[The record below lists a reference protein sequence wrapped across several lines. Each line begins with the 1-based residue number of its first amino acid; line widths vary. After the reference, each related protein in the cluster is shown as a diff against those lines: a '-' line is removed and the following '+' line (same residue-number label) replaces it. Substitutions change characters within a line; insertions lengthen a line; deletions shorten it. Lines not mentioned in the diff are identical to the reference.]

1 MVHFLGLTEGQP
13 QKNCMYQSQDQS
25 TCPESDGQ
33 DRARSP
39 VHDDSVLEGTTKRRK
54 PIIEHHHERQ
64 ALDVSKS
71 QIQKCLHYAR
81 NRGEGSI
88 QIC

>member
-1 MVHFLGLTEGQP
+1 
-13 QKNCMYQSQDQS
+13 MYQSQDQS
-25 TCPESDGQ
+25 TCPGSDGQ

-54 PIIEHHHERQ
+54 PIIEHRHERQ

-71 QIQKCLHYAR
+71 QI
-81 NRGEGSI
+81 
-88 QIC
+88 